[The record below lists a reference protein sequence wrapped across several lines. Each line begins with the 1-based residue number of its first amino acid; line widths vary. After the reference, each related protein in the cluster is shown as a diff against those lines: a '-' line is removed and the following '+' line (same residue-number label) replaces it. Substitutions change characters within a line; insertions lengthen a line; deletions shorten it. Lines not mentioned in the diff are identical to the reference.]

1 LQFQL
6 HKRRAHQAPITPEFQ
21 QFGDKI
27 IGSAPWSQP
36 RDRHHERFMVFT
48 VRNGKII
55 DMQGF
60 DSRRDAERFA
70 QRQ

>member
-1 LQFQL
+1 
-6 HKRRAHQAPITPEFQ
+6 
-21 QFGDKI
+21 
-27 IGSAPWSQP
+27 
-36 RDRHHERFMVFT
+36 MVFT
-48 VRNGKII
+48 IRNGKII